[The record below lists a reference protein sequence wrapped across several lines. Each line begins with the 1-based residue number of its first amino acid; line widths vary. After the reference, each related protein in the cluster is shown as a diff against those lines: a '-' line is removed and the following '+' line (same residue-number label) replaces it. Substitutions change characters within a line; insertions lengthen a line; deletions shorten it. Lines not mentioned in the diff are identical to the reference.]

1 MRDRTSREKNNII
14 DIKEGKRNVRKKKRT
29 AKIVFAVCV
38 IIFAVVVFM
47 FRDRI
52 EIIKWLNTVDTF
64 FGKGIS
70 AQNIELSYDSSASNP
85 ADWYDGFIAILT
97 NRDITM
103 FNSSA
108 KAEFKKDVNLN
119 NPVLKCYDKYTL
131 AYDCGGNEL
140 YVTNSY
146 KEVFYKQFDDSI
158 LNARFTK
165 DGHLVV
171 ITKMKNYR
179 GVVTVYSS
187 SFKEVY
193 KVYSASEYVM
203 DADVSNDGK
212 QLAVAV
218 YDGGFGEILSA
229 VNIYSMNSEKVKSRI
244 EGVDGLILSV
254 DMKAGGR
261 THILTQNGYYVSKD
275 GKEAEEILSVGNNY
289 LKFYDITQDDN
300 SVIILDGKLVG
311 KSCNIHMFNAY
322 GVETGKVTV
331 DGNLQCYDK
340 TDDFV
345 FVVDDAGLKVYNYD
359 GELTDE
365 MEVSASTEKI
375 LASDDGKLVVF
386 ETGNVYVIN

>member
-1 MRDRTSREKNNII
+1 M
-14 DIKEGKRNVRKKKRT
+14 
-29 AKIVFAVCV
+29 
-38 IIFAVVVFM
+38 VVFLL
-47 FRDRI
+47 RDRI
-52 EIIKWLNTVDTF
+52 EITKWLNTVDTF

-97 NRDITM
+97 KRDITM

-108 KAEFKKDVNLN
+108 KAEFKHDVNLN
-119 NPVLKCYDKYTL
+119 NPVLKCYGKYTL
-131 AYDCGGNEL
+131 AYDCGGHEL
-140 YVTNSY
+140 YVFNSY
-146 KEVFYKQFDDSI
+146 KEVFHKQLDDSI
-158 LNARFTK
+158 INARFTK

-179 GVVTVYSS
+179 AVVTVYSS

-218 YDGGFGEILSA
+218 YDGGYGEIFSA
-229 VNIYSMNSEKVKSRI
+229 VNIYNMNSEKVKSRI
-244 EGVDGLILSV
+244 EGVEGLILSV

-275 GKEAEEILSVGNNY
+275 GEMAEEVLSVGNNY
-289 LKFYDITQDDN
+289 LEFYDITRDDS

-311 KSCNIHMFNAY
+311 KNCQIYMFNAY
-322 GVETGKVTV
+322 GVQTGNVTV

-345 FVVDDAGLKVYNYD
+345 FAVDDGGLKVYNYD

-365 MEVSASTEKI
+365 MEVSPSTEKI

-386 ETGNVYVIN
+386 ETGNVYIIN

>member
-1 MRDRTSREKNNII
+1 MRKKTSKENNVI
-14 DIKEGKRNVRKKKRT
+14 DIKEGKRNIKKKKRT
-29 AKIVFAVCV
+29 PKIVFAVCV
-38 IIFAVVVFM
+38 IVFAVTLFL

-70 AQNIELSYDSSASNP
+70 AQNIELSYDGSASNP

-97 NRDITM
+97 NRDVTM
-103 FNSSA
+103 YNSSA
-108 KAEFKKDVNLN
+108 KAEFKHDVNLN

-131 AYDCGGNEL
+131 IYDCGGSEL

-146 KEVFYKQFDDSI
+146 KEVFNKQFDGSI
-158 LNARFTK
+158 INARFTK

-179 GVVTVYSS
+179 AVVTVYSS

-229 VNIYSMNSEKVKSRI
+229 VNIYNMNSEKVKSRI
-244 EGVDGLILSV
+244 EGVEGLILSV

-275 GKEAEEILSVGNNY
+275 GKQAEEVLSVGSNY
-289 LKFYDITQDDN
+289 LEYYDITKDDN

-311 KSCNIHMFNAY
+311 KSCQIHMFNAY
-322 GVETGKVTV
+322 GVETGNVTV
-331 DGNLQCYDK
+331 EGNLQCYDK

-345 FVVDDAGLKVYNYD
+345 FAVDDAGLKVYNYD

-386 ETGNVYVIN
+386 ETGNVYIIN

>member
-1 MRDRTSREKNNII
+1 MRKKTSKENNVI

-29 AKIVFAVCV
+29 TKIVFAVCV

-158 LNARFTK
+158 LNARFT
-165 DGHLVV
+165 
-171 ITKMKNYR
+171 
-179 GVVTVYSS
+179 
-187 SFKEVY
+187 
-193 KVYSASEYVM
+193 
-203 DADVSNDGK
+203 
-212 QLAVAV
+212 
-218 YDGGFGEILSA
+218 
-229 VNIYSMNSEKVKSRI
+229 
-244 EGVDGLILSV
+244 
-254 DMKAGGR
+254 
-261 THILTQNGYYVSKD
+261 
-275 GKEAEEILSVGNNY
+275 
-289 LKFYDITQDDN
+289 
-300 SVIILDGKLVG
+300 
-311 KSCNIHMFNAY
+311 
-322 GVETGKVTV
+322 
-331 DGNLQCYDK
+331 
-340 TDDFV
+340 
-345 FVVDDAGLKVYNYD
+345 
-359 GELTDE
+359 
-365 MEVSASTEKI
+365 
-375 LASDDGKLVVF
+375 
-386 ETGNVYVIN
+386 